1 VAAARAGA
9 MSPRTT
15 AVLALLVAALGAFVW
30 FYEVKGG
37 EERHAEEELS
47 KRLFRDVKADEITLV
62 TLTTKDGKEA
72 RLERVGGAWKILAPI
87 AFPADATAADG
98 IAETLAQL
106 TSDTVIAEP
115 EPPAEYGLAAPPKVR
130 FRAGDRELALR
141 IGDRAPV
148 GAATYVA
155 TAADE
160 PVYTVQSFRVASLDK
175 TLDELRERRPLRFDR
190 EAAAELRVRWKGGA
204 ARAVR
209 DEEAPD
215 AWHLVEPLRAEADA
229 AAIDKALSDLEFLR
243 AAGFDDAPDSP
254 QRKALEDPVLSI
266 EVVSRADGK
275 ESSVRFAL
283 GPPDPDG
290 KRAAQTGTSDTVY
303 QLAAGA
309 LEDFPRTVDAFRK
322 KTLSSYVPDE
332 ARRFELAFHAEG
344 AGESLLITG
353 RREGDAWTTEPEA
366 MKPDAAAQLV
376 RELSGLEGAKIAAE
390 TLGEKERAALGL
402 APPRALIRVF
412 GGPDP
417 AKDEALAEVHLGV
430 GDEKRGI
437 AAKRADRETIFWLPW
452 ERHESIPTSLEAFR
466 ERFVAAADAPA
477 APADAAPAPI
487 EEPPPAP

>member
-1 VAAARAGA
+1 
-9 MSPRTT
+9 MNPRTT

-62 TLTTKDGKEA
+62 TLTTKDGKDV

-87 AFPADATAADG
+87 AFPADATVADG
-98 IAETLAQL
+98 IAESLAQM
-106 TSDTVIAEP
+106 TSETAIADP
-115 EPPAEYGLAAPPKVR
+115 APPAEYGLAAPPKIR

-148 GAATYVA
+148 GSATYVA
-155 TAADE
+155 TADE
-160 PVYTVQSFRVASLDK
+160 KPVYSVQSFRITSFDK
-175 TLDELRERRPLRFDR
+175 TLDELRERRPLRFDG
-190 EAAAELRVRWKGGA
+190 EAVAELRVRWKGGA

-215 AWHLVEPLRAEADA
+215 AWHLVEPIRTEADA
-229 AAIDKALSDLEFLR
+229 RAIEKALSDLEFLR

-254 QRKALEDPVLSI
+254 ERKALQDPVLSI

-275 ESSVRFAL
+275 ESSVRLAL
-283 GPPDPDG
+283 GAPDKDG
-290 KRAAQTGTSDTVY
+290 KRPAQTGTSDTVY
-303 QLAAGA
+303 QLAAGS
-309 LEDFPRTVDAFRK
+309 LEDFPRSVDAFRK

-344 AGESLLITG
+344 AGATLLITG
-353 RREGDAWTTEPEA
+353 TRDGDAWKTEPEA
-366 MKPDAAAQLV
+366 MKPEAAAQLV

-390 TLGEKERAALGL
+390 SLGEKERAGLGL
-402 APPRALIRVF
+402 APPRAVIRVF

-417 AKDEALAEVHLGV
+417 AKEETLAEVQLGI

-437 AAKRADRETIFWLPW
+437 AAKRSDRETIFWLPW
-452 ERHESIPTSLEAFR
+452 ERNESIPTSVEAFR
-466 ERFVAAADAPA
+466 ERFVPAMEAPA
-477 APADAAPAPI
+477 EGAAPLPLDDA
-487 EEPPPAP
+487 PPAPPAP